1 MLLVVPPKE
10 ADQIRPAPAH
20 RAAALTNGTTSA
32 TARPSAKAEPRPR
45 DFAQSFAACLRH
57 LMQSVSSES
66 VAVALLEQF
75 IVLRWLDEK
84 NWLGNA
90 LLEQCLLHHEADP
103 ESHSFYTN
111 FVLPRVRV
119 LAAAELLSLPTPAA
133 TLNNET
139 CQFVFDALL
148 TPYRFVWSDR
158 ASDFNGEELPLNTV
172 TLDSA
177 FAQLARA
184 LAEPASGTRRATPSA
199 SAPPRVV
206 RWMCRA
212 ALTQYLCAKLQ
223 ESSQLPE
230 SELQDALAHFFALPA
245 ALEMSDAQLAELHN
259 LFLRTEAQ
267 RMSRALLSCR
277 VCDPASGSGDLLA
290 AMLEEIAEAL
300 AKLDVELYGRAIAQQ
315 HNYEFRLKRK
325 LINECLFAVDS
336 NPAAVRLTRQRLWLA
351 LVAVEQSRPDAAL
364 NVTMREAAT
373 ASGLSEHLACGD
385 ALLGCRAFDEDETT
399 EAEAAFKWRKAFP
412 EIFAQRGGFDLML
425 GNAPAHP
432 MQGKEKHE
440 KENWTQWCA
449 LFPQLK
455 RAKQLAAAF
464 FDLPRMIGAP
474 QALAAQVVPRSLT
487 LAEGWAATRAGLRL
501 NYELLLAA
509 NAGEILDDTRFD
521 QEVFLY
527 RRSASLGSLNES
539 SSETFN
545 APTTSET
552 QTASVS
558 EPTSASE
565 LVKVERPAL
574 VLPQHLSPVGSE
586 LFERLSRC
594 RTLGEITAIKHG
606 QRLQRRRTK
615 ANAQATVPLIGSA
628 NLRQF
633 RLTDELPRQEP
644 PAYLQRVLEE
654 LRQPKL
660 VVTPTLQYLKKP
672 FDTVILMAALD
683 RQGAVALDPVNQVF
697 PHGDSPF
704 SLELLCALLNS
715 SFARWYFYFVVFNR
729 PLRAVE
735 CGATELSR
743 LPLPHR
749 PAPAL
754 VTQAERLTRKLLKA
768 DLERKYLLYGQLSEY
783 DKLDEIVCDLYGFN
797 EEERS
802 EIWRMKSDK

>member
-10 ADQIRPAPAH
+10 VDQIRPVSAH
-20 RAAALTNGTTSA
+20 HTAAIAFNGTSPVASRA
-32 TARPSAKAEPRPR
+32 TVKTGLRPR
-45 DFAQSFAACLRH
+45 DFAQAFAVCLRH
-57 LMQSVSSES
+57 VTQVAGSES
-66 VAVALLEQF
+66 AATALLEQF

-84 NWLGNA
+84 GWLGHA
-90 LLEQCLLHHEADP
+90 LPEQLIEQCQLHCEADP

-119 LAAAELLSLPTPAA
+119 LAGAELLSLPAPAV

-148 TPYRFVWSDR
+148 TPYRFVWSER
-158 ASDFNGEELPLNTV
+158 ASDFNGEELSPNTV
-172 TLDSA
+172 TLDTA
-177 FAQLARA
+177 CAQLTRA
-184 LAEPASGTRRATPSA
+184 LAEPASGIAATGAARRATPSFV
-199 SAPPRVV
+199 APPRVV

-212 ALTQYLCAKLQ
+212 ALTEYLCAKLR
-223 ESSQLPE
+223 ESSQLAE
-230 SELQDALAHFFALPA
+230 SELQGSLDQFFALPP
-245 ALEMSDAQLAELHN
+245 ALEMSDVQLAELHN

-364 NVTMREAAT
+364 TVTMREAAT
-373 ASGLSEHLACGD
+373 APGLTEHLACGD
-385 ALLGCRAFDEDETT
+385 ALLGCRAFDEAETAD
-399 EAEAAFKWRKAFP
+399 AEETFKWRNAFP
-412 EIFAQRGGFDLML
+412 EIFGLRGGFDLIL
-425 GNAPAHP
+425 GNSPA
-432 MQGKEKHE
+432 QAVKE
-440 KENWTQWCA
+440 KENWAQWCA

-455 RAKQLAAAF
+455 RAKHLAAAF

-474 QALAAQVVPRSLT
+474 QALTCQVIPRSHT

-509 NAGEILDDTRFD
+509 NAGETLNDTRFD
-521 QEVFLY
+521 QEIFLY
-527 RRSASLGSLNES
+527 RRPAGLSEAPG
-539 SSETFN
+539 ETFSLP
-545 APTTSET
+545 A
-552 QTASVS
+552 
-558 EPTSASE
+558 ASE
-565 LVKVERPAL
+565 SQLAIITEPVEVERPAPT
-574 VLPQHLSPVGSE
+574 LPQHLSAVGTE
-586 LFERLSRC
+586 LLERLSRW

-615 ANAQATVPLIGSA
+615 AGAQATVPLIASS

-633 RLTDELPRQEP
+633 HLTDELSRQEP

-672 FDTVILMAALD
+672 FDTLVLMTALD
-683 RQGAVALDPVNQVF
+683 RQGAVTLDPVNQVI

-715 SFARWYFYFVVFNR
+715 SFARWYFYFVIFNR
-729 PLRAVE
+729 PLSAVE
-735 CGATELSR
+735 CGPSELSR
-743 LPLPHR
+743 LPLPNR
-749 PAPAL
+749 PAATL

-768 DLERKYLLYGQLSEY
+768 DLPRKYLLYGQLSEY
-783 DKLDEIVCDLYGFN
+783 DKLDETVCELYGFT
-797 EEERS
+797 EEERA
-802 EIWRMKSDK
+802 EIWRMKIDDK